1 VTDRLSGGFPASRKR
16 SPLASIHDERPQPK
30 FRGREWNY
38 RRPFFRHLRD
48 RRFVDIVAESLGR
61 SVADLASHARGRV
74 IQRAWAWSADGDV
87 ADVNVNV
94 NDIAG

>member
-1 VTDRLSGGFPASRKR
+1 
-16 SPLASIHDERPQPK
+16 
-30 FRGREWNY
+30 
-38 RRPFFRHLRD
+38 
-48 RRFVDIVAESLGR
+48 VAGSFGR